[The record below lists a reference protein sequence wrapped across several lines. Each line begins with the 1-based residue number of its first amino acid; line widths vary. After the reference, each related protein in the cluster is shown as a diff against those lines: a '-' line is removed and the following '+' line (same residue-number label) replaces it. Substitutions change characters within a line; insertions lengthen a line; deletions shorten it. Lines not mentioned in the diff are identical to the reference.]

1 MCGLMKNMLRP
12 REYEYISRRLKAEVV
27 GRDGGQI
34 PQSHITDLLLL
45 LLLQSHFSLI
55 IMTLYEKKQSQN
67 LANRCCG
74 TTQPRAF

>member
-1 MCGLMKNMLRP
+1 MRRP
-12 REYEYISRRLKAEVV
+12 REYEYISRRLIAEVV

-55 IMTLYEKKQSQN
+55 IIMTLYEKKQSQN